1 MKKLIAFVIAITTIL
16 VLALQPAQLPKASG
30 LASLGSV
37 SDLRRIALAL
47 AQRNQQYNAYRDD
60 SMMESLA
67 PALDSKSNQV
77 TQTNTQIQGIDEADT
92 IKSDGTHVYTLF
104 ENTLRMYKIE
114 DNTLHLVK
122 TVKFDYE
129 DVSLHSMFLVND
141 QLVVLGSTGG
151 WWWRGF
157 DKFNPET
164 NEDNSTEPNPEVSE
178 PPSDGDNNITEPIA
192 PDNPG
197 DVIDGDDPVSN
208 PVTDPDKPSDNTD
221 DEPGVAP
228 DKPSDDDQ
236 IIDIMPMPPY
246 NGTPLTQHALVL
258 DKSTLNT
265 EHTLKIEGQLIG
277 ARLNGTQML
286 LITSKYNWVEPNA
299 VNAIDSKD
307 VLPVISLNDVEFT
320 FDVNDIQY
328 INQPETLNMLTITK
342 FDLSDL
348 STTFK
353 HLLMDAH
360 TLYMNH
366 DSILLASTTWTYNER
381 SMWGKTT
388 THIYSLSYKNDLT
401 LKASASLDGNLLN
414 QFAMDEY
421 NGVVRV
427 ALTVWGEKAT
437 NSIVTLNK
445 DLEVLDSLTG
455 LAPTESIYSVRFVQD
470 RAYVV
475 TFEQIDPF
483 FVIDLSVPSNI
494 RVLGELKIPG
504 YSTYLHPLSDTLVLG
519 FGRDVKVEPDGRLI
533 NGAMKLSLFD
543 VSNESAP
550 IDKVNILIGS
560 EYSWGDISYDHKAL
574 MVNPQKQLLGFFVT
588 SSVYTSHDGREEYKN
603 TSTYYV
609 ISTANE
615 SVKVFD
621 EINIDDTYQ
630 VKAIMVNNALHILL
644 PSGRVVTEV
653 YP

>member
-1 MKKLIAFVIAITTIL
+1 MKKFIAFVIAVTTIL
-16 VLALQPAQLPKASG
+16 VLALQPAQLPTASG
-30 LASLGSV
+30 LTSLSSV

-47 AQRNQQYNAYRDD
+47 AQRDQHYYAYRDD
-60 SMMESLA
+60 SMMESLT
-67 PALDSKSNQV
+67 PALDSKTNQV

-92 IKSDGTHVYTLF
+92 IKSDGIHVYTLF

-114 DNTLHLVK
+114 DNTLRLVK

-129 DVSLHSMFLVND
+129 KVNLQSMFLVND
-141 QLVVLGSTGG
+141 QLVVLGTTGG
-151 WWWRGF
+151 WWMRPYE
-157 DKFNPET
+157 KNIPES
-164 NEDNSTEPNPEVSE
+164 NNDETEPNPGVSE
-178 PPSDGDNNITEPIA
+178 PPSDGD
-192 PDNPG
+192 
-197 DVIDGDDPVSN
+197 DPV
-208 PVTDPDKPSDNTD
+208 T
-221 DEPGVAP
+221 EPGVDP
-228 DKPSDDDQ
+228 DKPSDDDSNDDYR
-236 IIDIMPMPPY
+236 ILPMPPY
-246 NGTPLTQHALVL
+246 NGTPLTQHVLVF
-258 DKSTLNT
+258 DKTTLES

-299 VNAIDSKD
+299 VNTIDSKD
-307 VLPVISLNDVEFT
+307 VLPVVSFDGVEYT

-348 STTFK
+348 TTSFK

-366 DSILLASTTWTYNER
+366 DTILLASTTWTYNER

-388 THIYSLSYKNDLT
+388 THIYSLSYTNEVT
-401 LKASASLDGNLLN
+401 LNASANLDGNLLN

-421 NGVVRV
+421 KGVVRV
-427 ALTVWGEKAT
+427 ALTVWGEKTT

-445 DLEVLDSLTG
+445 DLKVLDTLTG

-543 VSNESAP
+543 VSNETAP

-560 EYSWGDISYDHKAL
+560 EYSWGDINYDHKAL

-588 SSVYTSHDGREEYKN
+588 SSVFTSQDGREEYKN

-630 VKAIMVNNALHILL
+630 VKAIMVNDALHILL